1 MIAMEN
7 QSHNHNYMLRFIT
20 HLLAQAAGWVAL
32 IYIRVPLSSLPIL
45 FPVYHAANLELS
57 FFLLPFW
64 ALGIWITQI
73 HRQSVPLPRIILT
86 FVITSLL
93 TLLIFF
99 SIRDFGALSRSIFIS
114 EVIVS
119 PLIAILV
126 ARMWPF
132 TAHQHINVQLQDL
145 EDQIGHNPTPYKAYR
160 VGIHGWERNDF
171 YRIIHK
177 SQVEEIPV
185 FLDIPQMTDPSLPS
199 YRNLFKSSI
208 DIVGATLGLLLLS
221 PIMLL
226 TAALI
231 YLTDRGPIF
240 FVQYRVGLNGQMF
253 PLYKFRSMVT
263 NADALKD
270 KLMDKNE
277 LEGPAFKMKRD
288 PRITRIG
295 AIIRKTSID
304 ELPQLF
310 NVLRGHMSLVGPRP
324 HLAEEVQHY
333 TPEQYRRLLVT
344 PGLTCI
350 WQVYGRNR
358 VDFNTWIAQ
367 DLQYIDE
374 WSIGLDLRLILLTVP
389 AMIRGEGL

>member
-7 QSHNHNYMLRFIT
+7 QSNQHQHILRFLT
-20 HLLAQAAGWVAL
+20 HLLAQTAGWIAL
-32 IYIRVPLSSLPIL
+32 VYIRVPLSSLPLL
-45 FPVYHAANLELS
+45 FPVTYAANLELS
-57 FFLLPFW
+57 YFLLPFW
-64 ALGIWITQI
+64 SLGIWITQI

-86 FVITSLL
+86 FVITTLLSLL
-93 TLLIFF
+93 TFF
-99 SIRDFGALSRSIFIS
+99 ALRDFGALSRSLFIS
-114 EVIVS
+114 EAIIS

-126 ARMWPF
+126 ARIWPF
-132 TAHQHINVQLQDL
+132 KAHQNIKISLHEL
-145 EDQIGHNPTPYKAYR
+145 EDQIGSNPNPFKAYH

-171 YRIIHK
+171 YRIIHQ

-185 FLDIPQMTDPSLPS
+185 FLDIPEMGSPNLPA
-199 YRNLFKSSI
+199 YRTPFKSSI
-208 DIVGATLGLLLLS
+208 DIFGATMGLLILS
-221 PIMLL
+221 PIMLI
-226 TAALI
+226 TAAFI

-263 NADALKD
+263 NADSLKE
-270 KLMDKNE
+270 KLMEKNE

-333 TPEQYRRLLVT
+333 STEQYRRLLVT